1 MWNTVFYH
9 PIVNLLL
16 LMYKLVGEN
25 LGLAIIAIVV
35 ILRVVL
41 WPLTAMQMK
50 SQKKLQQ
57 MQPKLKKFQ
66 GKDASKMTMSEM
78 GAVKDVFKGCAFGC
92 LPTLIQLPFLI
103 ALYNALRILATSGGT
118 VFNDVA
124 YSAFLTFPEGYSF
137 NTLFLGLDLAII
149 PSQLGFQTF
158 EVLPYLGLALLV
170 AVSQWATTKLMTP
183 PKTEEQKKKEA
194 AAKATAELV
203 KGLKEKGFTKK
214 AEQVEKKAAEDN
226 PQEMM
231 SSMSGSFTIFLPIM
245 IAVASFSVPA
255 ALGIYW
261 FVQSLLLAVQTGLP
275 KGISWIKANSGKEE
289 GLGAIAW
296 NQIKGE
302 GQKRYQKIRG
312 LVVKEGKVEPV
323 DEKEKVKSEG
333 SSADAKKRESR
344 KHGRKRRK

>member
-16 LMYKLVGEN
+16 LCYKLVGEN

-35 ILRVVL
+35 LLRLVL

-57 MQPKLKKFQ
+57 MQPKLKQFK

-78 GAVKDVFKGCAFGC
+78 GAVKDVAKGCAFGC

-118 VFNDVA
+118 VFNDIA

-137 NTLFLGLDLAII
+137 NTMFLGLDLAII
-149 PSQLGFQTF
+149 PSQLGFKTLD
-158 EVLPYLGLALLV
+158 VIPYLALALLV

-183 PKTEEQKKKEA
+183 PKSDADK
-194 AAKATAELV
+194 
-203 KGLKEKGFTKK
+203 KK
-214 AEQVEKKAAEDN
+214 AEELRARKEKEKELLKLGKQPKKPKKGEEDN
-226 PQEMM
+226 QQEMM
-231 SSMSGSFTIFLPIM
+231 SSMNNSFTLFLPIM

-261 FVQSLLLAVQTGLP
+261 FVQSLLLAFQTGLP
-275 KGISWIKANSGKEE
+275 KGIAWVKANSGKEE
-289 GLGAIAW
+289 SLGTIAW
-296 NQIKGE
+296 NQIKDG
-302 GQKRYQKIRG
+302 GKKRYQKIRG

-323 DEKEKVKSEG
+323 
-333 SSADAKKRESR
+333 KK
-344 KHGRKRRK
+344 KK